1 MMKNVKY
8 VIIGLACICLIC
20 IGFYF
25 VSQGNTTDE
34 ENLTEVEKIILRDL
48 DSNYP
53 KTPREVV
60 KFYNKIISAYYGGEE
75 VTDEQLEKLVDQ
87 MICILDEDLLLVNPR
102 DEYYQSVVS
111 DIASYKE
118 QNKKVVSTT
127 VSSSNEVKY
136 VTDVKDGTTE
146 KDELAYVN
154 TSYFVNTDGEFAYT
168 YQQFVLREDEDGR
181 WKILVFYEVE
191 GETSDD

>member
-1 MMKNVKY
+1 MKNAKY

-25 VSQGNTTDE
+25 FSQGNATE
-34 ENLTEVEKIILRDL
+34 EKELTEVEKVILRDL
-48 DSNYP
+48 ESNYP

-60 KFYNKIISAYYGGEE
+60 KFYNKIMLGYYGNEAATEE
-75 VTDEQLEKLVDQ
+75 QVEKLVDQ
-87 MICILDEDLLLVNPR
+87 MMYLLDEDLLLVNPR
-102 DEYYQSVVS
+102 DEYYKSVVS
-111 DIASYKE
+111 DIALYKE
-118 QNKKVVSTT
+118 QNKKVVNAD
-127 VSSSNEVKY
+127 VCSSNEVKY
-136 VTDVKDGTTE
+136 ITDVKEGTNE

-168 YQQFVLREDEDGR
+168 YQEFVLRQDENGR

-191 GETSDD
+191 GEPSDD

>member
-1 MMKNVKY
+1 MKNAKY

-25 VSQGNTTDE
+25 FSQGNVAE
-34 ENLTEVEKIILRDL
+34 EKNLTEVEKVILRDL

-60 KFYNKIISAYYGGEE
+60 KFYNKIILGYYGNEAATEE
-75 VTDEQLEKLVDQ
+75 QVEKLVDQ
-87 MICILDEDLLLVNPR
+87 MVCLLDEDLLLVNPR
-102 DEYYQSVVS
+102 DEYYQSVVA

-118 QNKKVVSTT
+118 QNKKVVNAD
-127 VSSSNEVKY
+127 VCSSNEVKY
-136 VTDVKDGTTE
+136 ITDVKEGTNE

-168 YQQFVLREDEDGR
+168 YQEFVLRQDENGR

-191 GETSDD
+191 GEPSDD